1 MKFRGTYLLIF
12 YFLVA
17 FWPKEANAQE
27 LPEILMEVLRSDSA
41 YQSLSCKIHIE
52 LDVPGLSMPA
62 KEIELKQEKGK
73 KPKIK
78 GEGITILPRHGII
91 GQYHEFLEVDCQ
103 AIPLSESGDTI
114 IYKVVSL
121 DKKTDW
127 VTVDFELTQ
136 GDAKIHSMLIS
147 TRKNGEYLVRHQYGS
162 DTDFFPDQTEISFE
176 AVPLNLPLKFLGK
189 QEGLELSLED
199 KRGPVTGKIVL
210 RYSEISWEKAPE

>member
-1 MKFRGTYLLIF
+1 MKFPVAYLLL
-12 YFLVA
+12 FLFLG
-17 FWPKEANAQE
+17 FWPREANAQK
-27 LPEILMEVLRSDSA
+27 LPKILLEALRSDSA
-41 YQSLSCKIHIE
+41 YQSLSCKINIE

-91 GQYHEFLEVDCQ
+91 GQYHEFLELDCQ
-103 AIPLSESGDTI
+103 AIPISESGDTI
-114 IYKVVSL
+114 VYKVVSL
-121 DKKTDW
+121 DKRTDW

-136 GDAKIHSMLIS
+136 VDAKIHSMLIS
-147 TRKNGEYLVRHQYGS
+147 TRKNGEYLVRHKYGS
-162 DTDFFPDQTEISFE
+162 DTDLFPDQTEISFE

-189 QEGLELSLED
+189 QEGMELSLDD
-199 KRGPVTGKIVL
+199 KNGPVTGKIML

>member
-1 MKFRGTYLLIF
+1 MKIRGTYLLLIL
-12 YFLVA
+12 FLGL
-17 FWPKEANAQE
+17 WPREAKAQK
-27 LPEILMEVLRSDSA
+27 LPEILMELLRSDSA

-73 KPKIK
+73 KPKIN

-91 GQYHEFLEVDCQ
+91 GQYHEFLEVNCQ
-103 AIPLSESGDTI
+103 AILLGENGDTVV
-114 IYKVVSL
+114 YKVVSL

-136 GDAKIHSMLIS
+136 RNAKIHSMLIS
-147 TRKNGEYLVRHQYGS
+147 TRKNGEYLVRHQYGTDS
-162 DTDFFPDQTEISFE
+162 DFFPDQTEISFE

-199 KRGPVTGKIVL
+199 KKGPVTGKIVL
-210 RYSEISWEKAPE
+210 RYSEISWEKASD